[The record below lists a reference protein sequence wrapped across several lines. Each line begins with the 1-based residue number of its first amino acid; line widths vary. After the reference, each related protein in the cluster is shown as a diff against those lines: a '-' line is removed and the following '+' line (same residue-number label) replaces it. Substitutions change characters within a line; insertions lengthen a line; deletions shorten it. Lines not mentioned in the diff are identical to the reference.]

1 MSVQTETS
9 QVQPV
14 GTVWKQKREQDGGKQ
29 KGAPGGGV
37 VVVRIDARPHGLET
51 DPQPATLEVI
61 PKGKS
66 YRKACPPFG
75 LDRCEQRI
83 GHVLGEES
91 PHRAP
96 GDEMKRDEARSERAA
111 DRPPVPRRRGHERA
125 RCACSLDSA
134 EEVDDSA
141 PP

>member
-1 MSVQTETS
+1 MSVQTETP

-37 VVVRIDARPHGLET
+37 VVVRIDARLHGLET
-51 DPQPATLEVI
+51 DPQPAALEVI
-61 PKGKS
+61 PKGP
-66 YRKACPPFG
+66 APFG
-75 LDRCEQRI
+75 LDRCEQRK

-91 PHRAP
+91 PHRTP
-96 GDEMKRDEARSERAA
+96 GDEIKRDEARSERAA
-111 DRPPVPRRRGHERA
+111 DRPPVPRRRGHARA